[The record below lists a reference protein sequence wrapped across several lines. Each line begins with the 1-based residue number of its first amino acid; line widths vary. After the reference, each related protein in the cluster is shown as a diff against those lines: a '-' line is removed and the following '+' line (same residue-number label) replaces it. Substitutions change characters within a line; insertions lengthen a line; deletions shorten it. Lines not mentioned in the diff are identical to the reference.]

1 MTGHVQKA
9 ELLWRAQTYVAAAQ
23 IHLRDNVLLR
33 QPLGPGDVKARPAGH
48 WGTVPGTAWALA
60 HIALLSGT
68 SDIDDTA
75 LVPLLGAGH
84 AGVAQIATGW
94 LTGHLVTARPQ
105 FTRDEQGLVNLCRS
119 FPEVAGLGSEVTPA
133 LPAGDFLGGRLGG
146 CLPFAQG
153 AALASGSGRVIVPVL
168 GDGECE
174 TPTTAAAWLAAH
186 ALPGT
191 PVLPIVHLNG
201 FRMGAPSLLA
211 GLDTH
216 GLAAYAAGL
225 GRHARTVTVPD
236 DGHEVFHAEL
246 AQAVADTLAGRRTV
260 LFMRCVKGWSGPV
273 AVNGQQVLGTARAHK
288 TPLSRAAFDSTQL
301 LALEAW
307 LASYRPEE
315 LFTGTGHPAPG
326 LATALSATAW
336 PRLKA
341 PRPAPAPRVTGRQQQ
356 PVSFEDAVAAVIRA
370 HARPGDFRVF
380 SPDELASNRL
390 TELAGRPWTTEV
402 LAEEVLGEQ
411 LAGFSAAGGRGVLIS
426 YEAFAPLL
434 ATGIVSLLKQQRMPG
449 AAPRPSFNLL
459 LTSYG
464 WHNTYTHGDPS
475 LTTTLLALEDPA
487 IRVLTPAD
495 PARLAAVLDEAFTS
509 TGRLNVIVAGKHPLP
524 AVPADTLREELDR
537 GVAVWPHLSDTQPPA
552 LIVVVCGDLP
562 AAVTAE
568 ALPRIRAELGVAV
581 RVVCVLDLTVLG
593 DPAVWPAG
601 LRAGEADALLGQDAA
616 LLVITLGHPAAI
628 WSLLKARHR
637 RPVEVIGWRETE
649 GPRTQQDI
657 AAAAGMTTEGLLAA
671 AGRLLKARARCDT
684 W

>member
-1 MTGHVQKA
+1 MTSPGNAA

-23 IHLRDNVLLR
+23 IHLQDNVLLR
-33 QPLGPGDVKARPAGH
+33 RPLSPEDVKACPAGH
-48 WGTVPGTAWALA
+48 WGTVPGTAWTLA
-60 HIALLSGT
+60 HVALLSGT
-68 SDIDDTA
+68 GATS

-84 AGVAQIATGW
+84 AGVAQIAAGW
-94 LTGHLVTARPQ
+94 LTGHLAAARPQ
-105 FTRDEQGLVNLCRS
+105 FPRDERGLLRLCRS

-133 LPAGDFLGGRLGG
+133 LPGGDFLGGRLGG

-153 AALASGSGRVIVPVL
+153 AALAPDASRVIVPIL

-191 PVLPIVHLNG
+191 PVLPIVNLNG

-211 GLDTH
+211 AFDERALGT
-216 GLAAYAAGL
+216 YAAGL
-225 GRHARTVTVPD
+225 GWHARTVTVPD
-236 DGHEVFHAEL
+236 DGHDAFASEL
-246 AQAVADTLAGRRTV
+246 AQAVTNTLAGRRTV
-260 LFMRCVKGWSGPV
+260 LFMRCVKGWSGPDI
-273 AVNGQQVLGTARAHK
+273 VNGRRVLGTARAHK
-288 TPLSRAAFDSTQL
+288 TPLARAATDPAQAQ
-301 LALEAW
+301 ALQEW
-307 LASYRPEE
+307 LSSYRPEE
-315 LFTGTGHPAPG
+315 LFTDGGRPGPG
-326 LATALSATAW
+326 LTAALSATAW

-341 PRPAPAPRVTGRQQQ
+341 RRPVPAPRVAALARQ
-356 PVSFEDAVAAVIRA
+356 PASFSDAVTTVVHD
-370 HARPGDFRVF
+370 HARAGDFRVF

-390 TELAGRPWTTEV
+390 PELAGQPWTTEV

-411 LAGFSAAGGRGVLIS
+411 LAGFNAAGGRGVLIS

-449 AAPRPSFNLL
+449 AAPRPSWNLL

-475 LTTTLLALEDPA
+475 LTTMLLALEDPA

-495 PARLAAVLDEAFTS
+495 PARLAAVLDDAFTS
-509 TGRLNVIVAGKHPLP
+509 TGQLNVIVAGKHPLP
-524 AVPADTLREELDR
+524 AVPADTLREEVTR
-537 GVAVWPHLSDTQPPA
+537 GTAVWPHLSDVQPAA
-552 LIVVVCGDLP
+552 LTLVVCGDLP

-568 ALPRIRAELGVAV
+568 ALPQIRAELGVAV
-581 RVVCVLDLTVLG
+581 RVVSVLDLTVLG

-601 LRAGEADALLGQDAA
+601 LPASELDALLGEDAA
-616 LLVITLGHPAAI
+616 VLVVTLGHPAAI
-628 WSLLKARHR
+628 WSLLKARIA

-649 GPRTQQDI
+649 GPRSQEDI
-657 AAAAGMTTEGLLAA
+657 AAAAGMTAEGLLAA
-671 AGRLLKARARCDT
+671 AGRLLKARARCNA

>member
-1 MTGHVQKA
+1 MTGPGTTA
-9 ELLWRAQTYVAAAQ
+9 DLLWRAQTYVAAAQ

-33 QPLGPGDVKARPAGH
+33 RPLSPGDVKARPAGH

-60 HIALLSGT
+60 HITLLSGT
-68 SDIDDTA
+68 GRTQ

-84 AGVAQIATGW
+84 AGVAQIAAAW
-94 LTGHLVTARPQ
+94 LTGHLTAARPQ
-105 FTRDEQGLVNLCRS
+105 FTRDEEGLANLCRS
-119 FPEVAGLGSEVTPA
+119 FPEVAGLGAEVTPA

-153 AALASGSGRVIVPVL
+153 AALASGPGRVVVPVL

-211 GLDTH
+211 DLDERALT
-216 GLAAYAAGL
+216 AYAAGL
-225 GRHARTVTVPD
+225 GWNARTITAPD
-236 DGHEVFHAEL
+236 DGHEGFHAEL
-246 AQAVADTLAGRRTV
+246 AESVAETLAGRRTV
-260 LFMRCVKGWSGPV
+260 LFMRCVKGWSGPATV
-273 AVNGQQVLGTARAHK
+273 SGQQVLGTAQAHK
-288 TPLSRAAFDSTQL
+288 TPLTRAATDSAQL
-301 LALEAW
+301 HALGAW
-307 LASYRPEE
+307 LSSYRPEE
-315 LFTGTGHPAPG
+315 LFTDDGHPGPG
-326 LATALSATAW
+326 LATALAATGW

-341 PRPAPAPRVTGRQQQ
+341 PRPAPAPVPVRQQ
-356 PVSFEDAVAAVIRA
+356 PVSFADAVTTVIRA
-370 HARPGDFRVF
+370 HARARAGDFRVF

-390 TELAGRPWTTEV
+390 AELAGRPWTTEV

-411 LAGFSAAGGRGVLIS
+411 LAGFNAAGGRGVLIS

-434 ATGIVSLLKQQRMPG
+434 TTGLVSLLKQQRMPG

-487 IRVLTPAD
+487 LRVLTPGD
-495 PARLAAVLDEAFTS
+495 PARLAAVLDDALTS
-509 TGRLNVIVAGKHPLP
+509 TGQLNVIVAGKHPLP
-524 AVPADTLREELDR
+524 PVPADTLREELAR
-537 GVAVWPHLSDTQPPA
+537 GVAIWPHLSDIQPPV
-552 LIVVVCGDLP
+552 LTVVVCGDLP
-562 AAVTAE
+562 AAVAAE

-581 RVVCVLDLTVLG
+581 RVVSVLDLTVLG
-593 DPAVWPAG
+593 DPTVWPAG
-601 LRAGEADALLGQDAA
+601 LATDELDVLLGEDAA
-616 LLVITLGHPAAI
+616 LLVVTLGHPAAI
-628 WSLLKARHR
+628 WSLLKARHA
-637 RPVEVIGWRETE
+637 RPVEVIGWRETD
-649 GPRTQQDI
+649 GPRSQPDL
-657 AAAAGMTTEGLLAA
+657 AALAGMTAEGLLAA
-671 AGRLLKARARCDT
+671 AGRLLKARTRCDT

>member
-1 MTGHVQKA
+1 MTGPGTTA
-9 ELLWRAQTYVAAAQ
+9 DLLWRAQTYVAAAQ

-33 QPLGPGDVKARPAGH
+33 RPLSPGDVKARPAGH

-68 SDIDDTA
+68 VGTE

-84 AGVAQIATGW
+84 AGVAQIAAGW
-94 LTGHLVTARPQ
+94 LTGHLAAARAQ

-119 FPEVAGLGSEVTPA
+119 FPEVAGLGAEVTPA

-153 AALASGSGRVIVPVL
+153 AALASGPGRMIVPVL

-201 FRMGAPSLLA
+201 LRMGAPSLLA
-211 GLDTH
+211 ALDEQALT
-216 GLAAYAAGL
+216 AYAAGL
-225 GRHARTVTVPD
+225 GWHSRTVTVPN
-236 DGHEVFHAEL
+236 DGHDVFHAEL
-246 AQAVADTLAGRRTV
+246 VQAVADTLAGRRTV
-260 LFMRCVKGWSGPV
+260 LFMRCVKGWSGPA

-288 TPLSRAAFDSTQL
+288 TPLSRAAFDAAQL
-301 LALEAW
+301 HALEAW
-307 LASYRPEE
+307 LSSYRPEE
-315 LFTGTGHPAPG
+315 LFTGSGHPSPG
-326 LATALSATAW
+326 LASALAATAW

-341 PRPAPAPRVTGRQQQ
+341 PRVEPAPHATVRHLQ
-356 PVSFEDAVAAVIRA
+356 PVSFADAVTTVIRA
-370 HARPGDFRVF
+370 HARAGDFRVF

-390 TELAGRPWTTEV
+390 AELAGRPWTTEV

-411 LAGFSAAGGRGVLIS
+411 LAGFNAAGGRGVLIS

-487 IRVLTPAD
+487 LRVLTPAD
-495 PARLAAVLDEAFTS
+495 PSRLAAVLDDAFTS
-509 TGRLNVIVAGKHPLP
+509 TGQLNVIVTGKHPLP
-524 AVPADTLREELDR
+524 PVPADTFREELAR
-537 GVAVWPHLSDTQPPA
+537 GVAVWPHLSDAQPPA
-552 LIVVVCGDLP
+552 LTVVVCGDLP
-562 AAVTAE
+562 AAVAAE
-568 ALPRIRAELGVAV
+568 ALPRIRAELGVSV
-581 RVVCVLDLTVLG
+581 RVVSVLDLTVLG

-601 LRAGEADALLGQDAA
+601 LATDELDILLGEDAA
-616 LLVITLGHPAAI
+616 LLVVTLGHPAAI
-628 WSLLKARHR
+628 WSLLKARYA
-637 RPVEVIGWRETE
+637 RPVEVIGWRETD
-649 GPRTQQDI
+649 GPRSQPDL
-657 AAAAGMTTEGLLAA
+657 AALAGMTAEGLLAA
-671 AGRLLKARARCDT
+671 AGRLLKARTRCDT

>member
-1 MTGHVQKA
+1 MTAPGKAA

-33 QPLGPGDVKARPAGH
+33 RPLGPGDVKAHPAGH

-68 SDIDDTA
+68 GGTE

-84 AGVAQIATGW
+84 AGVAQIAAGW
-94 LTGHLVTARPQ
+94 LTGHLVTVRPQ
-105 FTRDEQGLVNLCRS
+105 FPRDEQGLVNLCRS
-119 FPEVAGLGSEVTPA
+119 FPKVACLGCEVTPA

-211 GLDTH
+211 GLDARALT
-216 GLAAYAAGL
+216 AYAAGL
-225 GRHARTVTVPD
+225 GWHARTVTVPD
-236 DGHEVFHAEL
+236 DNHEAFHAEL

-260 LFMRCVKGWSGPV
+260 LFMRCVKGWSGPTT
-273 AVNGQQVLGTARAHK
+273 VNGQQVIGTARAHK
-288 TPLSRAAFDSTQL
+288 TPLTKAATDSAQL
-301 LALEAW
+301 RALEAW
-307 LASYRPEE
+307 LSSYRPEE
-315 LFTGTGHPAPG
+315 LFTDGGHPGPG
-326 LATALSATAW
+326 LAAALAAAAW

-341 PRPAPAPRVTGRQQQ
+341 PHPAPTPRATVRQQQ
-356 PVSFEDAVAAVIRA
+356 PVSFADAVATVIRV
-370 HARPGDFRVF
+370 HARAGDFRVF

-390 TELAGRPWTTEV
+390 AELAGQPWTTEL

-411 LAGFSAAGGRGVLIS
+411 LAGFNATGGRGVLIS

-434 ATGIVSLLKQQRMPG
+434 ATGLVSLLKQQRMPG

-487 IRVLTPAD
+487 VRVLTPAD
-495 PARLAAVLDEAFTS
+495 PARLAAVLDDAFTS
-509 TGRLNVIVAGKHPLP
+509 TGQLNVIVAGKHLLP
-524 AVPADTLREELDR
+524 PVPADTLREELDW
-537 GVAVWPHLSDTQPPA
+537 GAAVWPHLSDAQPPA
-552 LIVVVCGDLP
+552 LTVVVCGDLP

-581 RVVCVLDLTVLG
+581 RVVSVLDLTALG

-601 LRAGEADALLGQDAA
+601 LRPAERDALLGEDAA
-616 LLVITLGHPAAI
+616 LLVVTLGHPAAI
-628 WSLLKARHR
+628 WSLLKARHA

-657 AAAAGMTTEGLLAA
+657 AAAAGLTAEGLLAA
-671 AGRLLKARARCDT
+671 AGRLLKERARCDT

>member
-1 MTGHVQKA
+1 MTSPSQKA
-9 ELLWRAQTYVAAAQ
+9 DLLWRAQAYAAAAQ
-23 IHLRDNVLLR
+23 IHLQDNVLLR
-33 QPLGPGDVKARPAGH
+33 RPLGPGDVKARPAGH
-48 WGTVPGTAWALA
+48 WGTVPGTAWALT

-68 SDIDDTA
+68 GGTE

-84 AGVAQIATGW
+84 AGVAQIAAGW
-94 LTGHLVTARPQ
+94 LTGHLAAARPQ

-153 AALASGSGRVIVPVL
+153 AALASGPGRVIVPVL

-174 TPTTAAAWLAAH
+174 TPTTAASWLAAP

-201 FRMGAPSLLA
+201 FRMGTPSLLA
-211 GLDTH
+211 DLDQRALT
-216 GLAAYAAGL
+216 AYAAGL
-225 GRHARTVTVPD
+225 GWHARAVTVPD

-246 AQAVADTLAGRRTV
+246 AQAVADTLTGRRTV
-260 LFMRCVKGWSGPV
+260 LFMRCVKGWSGP
-273 AVNGQQVLGTARAHK
+273 ATVNGQQVLGTARAHK
-288 TPLSRAAFDSTQL
+288 TPLTRAASDSAQTH
-301 LALEAW
+301 ALEAW
-307 LASYRPEE
+307 LSSYRPEE
-315 LFTGTGHPAPG
+315 LFTDGGHPGPG
-326 LATALSATAW
+326 LNAALTATAW

-341 PRPAPAPRVTGRQQQ
+341 PRAAPAPRATDRQQ
-356 PVSFEDAVAAVIRA
+356 PASFADAVVTVTRA
-370 HARPGDFRVF
+370 HARAGDFRVF

-390 TELAGRPWTTEV
+390 SELAGLAWITEV
-402 LAEEVLGEQ
+402 LAEEILGEQ
-411 LAGFSAAGGRGVLIS
+411 LAGFNAAGGRGVLIS

-434 ATGIVSLLKQQRMPG
+434 TTGVVSLLKQQRMPG

-495 PARLAAVLDEAFTS
+495 PARLAAVLDDAFTS
-509 TGRLNVIVAGKHPLP
+509 TGQLNVIVAGKHQMP
-524 AVPADTLREELDR
+524 AVPAETLREELDR
-537 GVAVWPHLSDTQPPA
+537 GVAVWPHLSDVQPPA
-552 LIVVVCGDLP
+552 LTVVVCGDLP

-568 ALPRIRAELGVAV
+568 ALPRIRAELGEAV
-581 RVVCVLDLTVLG
+581 RVVSVLDLTVLG

-601 LRAGEADALLGQDAA
+601 LHAGEVDVLLGEDAA
-616 LLVITLGHPAAI
+616 LLVVTLGHPAAI
-628 WSLLKARHR
+628 WALLKARHAQ
-637 RPVEVIGWRETE
+637 PVEVIGWRETE
-649 GPRTQQDI
+649 GPRTQQDL
-657 AAAAGMTTEGLLAA
+657 AAAAGMTAEGLLAA

>member
-1 MTGHVQKA
+1 MTGPSQKA
-9 ELLWRAQTYVAAAQ
+9 DLLWRAQTYVAAAQ
-23 IHLRDNVLLR
+23 IHLQDNVLLR
-33 QPLGPGDVKARPAGH
+33 RPLGPGHVKARPAGH

-60 HIALLSGT
+60 HLALLSGT
-68 SDIDDTA
+68 ADIDGTE

-84 AGVAQIATGW
+84 AGVAQIAAGW
-94 LTGHLVTARPQ
+94 LTGHLAAARPQ
-105 FTRDEQGLVNLCRS
+105 FTLDEQGLVNLCRS
-119 FPEVAGLGSEVTPA
+119 FPEVAGLGTEVTPA
-133 LPAGDFLGGRLGG
+133 LPLGDFLGGRLGG

-153 AALASGSGRVIVPVL
+153 AALASGPGRAIVPVL

-211 GLDTH
+211 SLDARALT
-216 GLAAYAAGL
+216 AYAAGL
-225 GRHARTVTVPD
+225 GWHARTVTVPD
-236 DGHEVFHAEL
+236 DGHEAFHTKL
-246 AQAVADTLAGRRTV
+246 AQGVADTLAGRRTV
-260 LFMRCVKGWSGPV
+260 LFMQCVKGWSGPA

-288 TPLSRAAFDSTQL
+288 TPLTRAASDSAQTY
-301 LALEAW
+301 ALEAW
-307 LASYRPEE
+307 LSSYRPEE
-315 LFTGTGHPAPG
+315 LFTDDGHPRPG
-326 LATALSATAW
+326 LAAALAATAW
-336 PRLKA
+336 PRLTG
-341 PRPAPAPRVTGRQQQ
+341 PRRAQLPRATVRQQ
-356 PVSFEDAVAAVIRA
+356 PVSFADAVATVVRA
-370 HARPGDFRVF
+370 HARAGDFRVF

-390 TELAGRPWTTEV
+390 SELAGQAWTTEV

-411 LAGFSAAGGRGVLIS
+411 LAGFNAAGGRGVLIS

-434 ATGIVSLLKQQRMPG
+434 ATGLVSLLKQQRMPG

-495 PARLAAVLDEAFTS
+495 PTRLAAVLDDAFTS
-509 TGRLNVIVAGKHPLP
+509 TGQLNVIVAGKHPLP
-524 AVPADTLREELDR
+524 AVPTDTLRQELDR
-537 GVAVWPHLSDTQPPA
+537 GVAIWPHLSDVQPPA
-552 LIVVVCGDLP
+552 LTVMMCGDLP

-568 ALPRIRAELGVAV
+568 ALPRIRAELDVAV
-581 RVVCVLDLTVLG
+581 RVVSVLDLTALG
-593 DPAVWPAG
+593 DPTVWPAG
-601 LRAGEADALLGQDAA
+601 LRPAELDALLGDDAA
-616 LLVITLGHPAAI
+616 LLVVTLGHPAAI
-628 WSLLKARHR
+628 WSLLKGRHA

-649 GPRTQQDI
+649 GPRSQQDL
-657 AAAAGMTTEGLLAA
+657 AAAAGLTAEGLLAT
-671 AGRLLKARARCDT
+671 AGRLLKARTRCDT

>member
-1 MTGHVQKA
+1 MTSHAQKTDQ
-9 ELLWRAQTYVAAAQ
+9 LWRAQTYVAAAQ
-23 IHLRDNVLLR
+23 IHLQDNVLLR
-33 QPLGPGDVKARPAGH
+33 HPLGPGDMKARPAGH

-60 HIALLSGT
+60 HIALRSGT
-68 SDIDDTA
+68 GDIDGTE

-84 AGVAQIATGW
+84 AGVAQIAAGW
-94 LTGHLVTARPQ
+94 LTGHLAAARPQ

-153 AALASGSGRVIVPVL
+153 AALASGPGRVIVPVL

-211 GLDTH
+211 GLDVRA
-216 GLAAYAAGL
+216 LAAYVAGL
-225 GRHARTVTVPD
+225 GWHARTVTVPD
-236 DGHEVFHAEL
+236 DGHEAFHAEL
-246 AQAVADTLAGRRTV
+246 AASVADTLAGRRTV
-260 LFMRCVKGWSGPV
+260 LFMRCVKGWSGP
-273 AVNGQQVLGTARAHK
+273 ATVNGQQVLGTARAHK
-288 TPLSRAAFDSTQL
+288 TPLTRAASDSAQTH
-301 LALEAW
+301 ALEAW
-307 LASYRPEE
+307 LSSYRPEE
-315 LFTGTGHPAPG
+315 LFTDGGHPGPD
-326 LATALSATAW
+326 LAAALAGTRW

-341 PRPAPAPRVTGRQQQ
+341 RRPALEPRATVRQQ
-356 PVSFEDAVAAVIRA
+356 PVSFADAVATVVRA
-370 HARPGDFRVF
+370 HARAGDFRVF

-390 TELAGRPWTTEV
+390 SELAGHAWTTEV

-411 LAGFSAAGGRGVLIS
+411 LAGFNAAGGRGVLIS

-495 PARLAAVLDEAFTS
+495 PARLAAVLDDAFTS
-509 TGRLNVIVAGKHPLP
+509 TGQLNVIVAGKHPLP
-524 AVPADTLREELDR
+524 AVPADTLRQELDR
-537 GVAVWPHLSDTQPPA
+537 GVAVWPHLSDIQPPA
-552 LIVVVCGDLP
+552 LTVVVCGDLP

-581 RVVCVLDLTVLG
+581 RVVSVLDLTVLG

-601 LRAGEADALLGQDAA
+601 LPAGEADALLGEDAA
-616 LLVITLGHPAAI
+616 LLVVTLGHPAAI
-628 WSLLKARHR
+628 WSLLKARHS

-657 AAAAGMTTEGLLAA
+657 AAAAGMTAEGLLTA

>member
-1 MTGHVQKA
+1 MSSSGQAA
-9 ELLWRAQTYVAAAQ
+9 ELLWRAQAYVAAAQ

-33 QPLGPGDVKARPAGH
+33 RPLAPRDVKERPAGH

-68 SDIDDTA
+68 RDIGGTE

-84 AGVAQIATGW
+84 AGVTQIAAGW
-94 LTGHLVTARPQ
+94 LTGHLAAARPQ
-105 FTRDEQGLVNLCRS
+105 FTRDEQGLVNLCRA

-133 LPAGDFLGGRLGG
+133 LPGGDFLGGRLGG

-153 AALASGSGRVIVPVL
+153 AALASGPGRVIVPVL

-174 TPTTAAAWLAAH
+174 TPTTAASWLAAH

-191 PVLPIVHLNG
+191 AVLPIVHLNG

-211 GLDTH
+211 GLDARA
-216 GLAAYAAGL
+216 LIAYAAGL
-225 GRHARTVTVPD
+225 GWHARAVTVPD
-236 DGHEVFHAEL
+236 DGHEVFHTEL
-246 AQAVADTLAGRRTV
+246 AQAVADTLAGRRPV
-260 LFMRCVKGWSGPV
+260 LFMRCVKGWSGPA

-288 TPLSRAAFDSTQL
+288 TPLTRAASDSAQTH
-301 LALEAW
+301 ALEAW
-307 LASYRPEE
+307 LSSYRPEE
-315 LFTGTGHPAPG
+315 LFTDGGHPGPG
-326 LATALSATAW
+326 LASALTGTAW

-341 PRPAPAPRVTGRQQQ
+341 PRPAPAPRATVRQQ
-356 PVSFEDAVAAVIRA
+356 PVSFADAVATVTRA
-370 HARPGDFRVF
+370 HARAGDFRVF

-390 TELAGRPWTTEV
+390 PELAGQSWTTEV

-411 LAGFSAAGGRGVLIS
+411 LAGFNAAGGRGVLIT

-434 ATGIVSLLKQQRMPG
+434 ATGVVSLLKQQRMPG

-495 PARLAAVLDEAFTS
+495 PARLAAVLDDAFTS
-509 TGRLNVIVAGKHPLP
+509 TGQLNVIVAGKHQLP
-524 AVPADTLREELDR
+524 AVPAETLREELDR
-537 GVAVWPHLSDTQPPA
+537 GVAVWPHLSDVQPPA
-552 LIVVVCGDLP
+552 LTVVVCGDLP

-568 ALPRIRAELGVAV
+568 ALPRIRAELGEAV
-581 RVVCVLDLTVLG
+581 RVVSVLD
-593 DPAVWPAG
+593 
-601 LRAGEADALLGQDAA
+601 
-616 LLVITLGHPAAI
+616 
-628 WSLLKARHR
+628 R
-637 RPVEVIGWRETE
+637 RTRE
-649 GPRTQQDI
+649 GV
-657 AAAAGMTTEGLLAA
+657 
-671 AGRLLKARARCDT
+671 
-684 W
+684 

>member
-1 MTGHVQKA
+1 MTSHAQNA
-9 ELLWRAQTYVAAAQ
+9 DLLWRAQTYVAAAQ
-23 IHLRDNVLLR
+23 IHLQDNVLLR
-33 QPLGPGDVKARPAGH
+33 RPLGSGDVKARPAGH
-48 WGTVPGTAWALA
+48 WGTVPGTAWALS

-68 SDIDDTA
+68 GGTE

-84 AGVAQIATGW
+84 AGVAQIAAGW
-94 LTGHLVTARPQ
+94 LTGHLATARPQ

-153 AALASGSGRVIVPVL
+153 AALAAGPDRVVMPVL

-174 TPTTAAAWLAAH
+174 TPTTAAAWLTAH

-191 PVLPIVHLNG
+191 PVLPVVHLNG
-201 FRMGAPSLLA
+201 FRMGAPSLLV
-211 GLDTH
+211 GLDERALT
-216 GLAAYAAGL
+216 AYAAGL
-225 GRHARTVTVPD
+225 GWHARIVTVPD
-236 DGHEVFHAEL
+236 DGHEAFHTEL
-246 AQAVADTLAGRRTV
+246 AQAVAHTLAGRRTV
-260 LFMRCVKGWSGPV
+260 LFMRCVKGWSGPA

-288 TPLSRAAFDSTQL
+288 TPLTRAASDSAQTH
-301 LALEAW
+301 ALEAW
-307 LASYRPEE
+307 LSSYRPEE
-315 LFTGTGHPAPG
+315 LFTEAGHPRPG
-326 LATALSATAW
+326 LASALAGTAW
-336 PRLKA
+336 PRLEA
-341 PRPAPAPRVTGRQQQ
+341 RRHAPATRPTVWQQ
-356 PVSFEDAVAAVIRA
+356 PGSFADAVATVVRA
-370 HARPGDFRVF
+370 HARAGDFRVF

-390 TELAGRPWTTEV
+390 SELAGPAWTTEV

-411 LAGFSAAGGRGVLIS
+411 LAGFNAAGGRGVLIS

-495 PARLAAVLDEAFTS
+495 PARLAAVLDDAFTS
-509 TGRLNVIVAGKHPLP
+509 TGQLNVIVAGKHPLP
-524 AVPADTLREELDR
+524 AVPADTLRQELDR
-537 GVAVWPHLSDTQPPA
+537 GVAVWPHLSDIQPPV
-552 LIVVVCGDLP
+552 LTVVVCGDLP

-568 ALPRIRAELGVAV
+568 ALPRIRTELGVAV
-581 RVVCVLDLTVLG
+581 RVVSVLDLTVLG
-593 DPAVWPAG
+593 DPAGWPAG
-601 LRAGEADALLGQDAA
+601 LPAGEADALFGEDAA
-616 LLVITLGHPAAI
+616 LLVVTLGHPAAI
-628 WSLLKARHR
+628 WSLLKARHP

-657 AAAAGMTTEGLLAA
+657 AAAAGMTAEGLLAA
-671 AGRLLKARARCDT
+671 AGRLLKARSRCDT

>member
-1 MTGHVQKA
+1 MTGHA
-9 ELLWRAQTYVAAAQ
+9 ADLLWRAQAYVAAAQ
-23 IHLRDNVLLR
+23 IHLQDNVLLR
-33 QPLGPGDVKARPAGH
+33 RPLGPGDVKARPAGH

-60 HIALLSGT
+60 HVALLSGT
-68 SDIDDTA
+68 GDA
-75 LVPLLGAGH
+75 ELVPLLGAGH
-84 AGVAQIATGW
+84 AGVAQIAVGW
-94 LTGHLVTARPQ
+94 LTGHLVAARPQ

-153 AALASGSGRVIVPVL
+153 AALASSLGRVIVPLL

-191 PVLPIVHLNG
+191 PVLPIVHING

-211 GLDTH
+211 DLTEQA
-216 GLAAYAAGL
+216 LTAYAAGL
-225 GRHARTVTVPD
+225 GWSARTVTVPD
-236 DGHEVFHAEL
+236 DGHEAFHAEL
-246 AQAVADTLAGRRTV
+246 AQGVADTLAGRRTV
-260 LFMRCVKGWSGPV
+260 LFMRCVKGWSGPA

-288 TPLSRAAFDSTQL
+288 TPLTRAASDSAQTY
-301 LALEAW
+301 ALEGW
-307 LASYRPEE
+307 LSSYRPEE
-315 LFTGTGHPAPG
+315 LFTDGGHPGPG
-326 LATALSATAW
+326 LAAALAATAW
-336 PRLKA
+336 PRLTGPRRA
-341 PRPAPAPRVTGRQQQ
+341 PLPRATVQQQ
-356 PVSFEDAVAAVIRA
+356 PVSFADAVATVVRA
-370 HARPGDFRVF
+370 HARAGDFRVF

-390 TELAGRPWTTEV
+390 SELAGQAWTTEV

-411 LAGFSAAGGRGVLIS
+411 LAGFNAAGGRGVLIS

-434 ATGIVSLLKQQRMPG
+434 ATGIISLLKQQRMPG

-495 PARLAAVLDEAFTS
+495 PARLMAVLEDAFTS
-509 TGRLNVIVAGKHPLP
+509 TGQLNVIVAGKHPLP
-524 AVPADTLREELDR
+524 PVPTDTLRQELDR
-537 GVAVWPHLSDTQPPA
+537 GIAVWPHLSDVQPPA
-552 LIVVVCGDLP
+552 VTVLVCGDLP

-581 RVVCVLDLTVLG
+581 RVVSVLDLTVLG
-593 DPAVWPAG
+593 DPTVWPAG
-601 LRAGEADALLGQDAA
+601 LRAAELDALLGEDAA
-616 LLVITLGHPAAI
+616 LLVVTLGHPAAI
-628 WSLLKARHR
+628 WSLLKARHA
-637 RPVEVIGWRETE
+637 RPVEVIGWREAD
-649 GPRTQQDI
+649 GPRSQPDL
-657 AAAAGMTTEGLLAA
+657 AALAGMTAEGLLAA
-671 AGRLLKARARCDT
+671 AGRLLKARTRCDT

>member
-1 MTGHVQKA
+1 MTGHAQNA
-9 ELLWRAQTYVAAAQ
+9 DLLWRAQTYVAAAQ

-33 QPLGPGDVKARPAGH
+33 RPLSPGDVKAHPVGH

-60 HIALLSGT
+60 HISLLSGT
-68 SDIDDTA
+68 GDTE

-84 AGVAQIATGW
+84 AGVAQIAAGW
-94 LTGHLVTARPQ
+94 LTGHLAAARPQ
-105 FTRDEQGLVNLCRS
+105 FTRDEQGLVNLCRF

-153 AALASGSGRVIVPVL
+153 AALASGPGRVIVPVL

-211 GLDTH
+211 GLDASALT
-216 GLAAYAAGL
+216 AYAAGL
-225 GRHARTVTVPD
+225 GWHAHIITVPD
-236 DGHEVFHAEL
+236 DGHESFHAEL
-246 AQAVADTLAGRRTV
+246 AESVADTLAGRRTV
-260 LFMRCVKGWSGPV
+260 LFMRCVKGWSGPATV
-273 AVNGQQVLGTARAHK
+273 SGQQVLGTARAHK
-288 TPLSRAAFDSTQL
+288 TPLTRAATDSAQL
-301 LALEAW
+301 HALEAW
-307 LASYRPEE
+307 LSAYRPEE
-315 LFTGTGHPAPG
+315 LFTDDGHPGPG
-326 LATALSATAW
+326 LAAALAATGW

-341 PRPAPAPRVTGRQQQ
+341 PRPAPAPVTVRQQ
-356 PVSFEDAVAAVIRA
+356 PGSFADAVTTVIRSHVRA
-370 HARPGDFRVF
+370 GDFQVF

-390 TELAGRPWTTEV
+390 AELARRPWTTEV

-411 LAGFSAAGGRGVLIS
+411 LAGFNAAGGRGVLIS

-434 ATGIVSLLKQQRMPG
+434 ATGLVSLLKQQRMPG

-475 LTTTLLALEDPA
+475 LTTTLLALEDPTL
-487 IRVLTPAD
+487 RVLTPAD
-495 PARLAAVLDEAFTS
+495 PTRLAAILDDAFTS
-509 TGRLNVIVAGKHPLP
+509 TGQLNVIVAGKHPLP
-524 AVPADTLREELDR
+524 NAPADTLREELSR
-537 GVAVWPHLSDTQPPA
+537 GLAVWPHLSDVQLPVLT
-552 LIVVVCGDLP
+552 VVVCGDLP
-562 AAVTAE
+562 AAVAAE

-581 RVVCVLDLTVLG
+581 RVVSVLDLTVLG
-593 DPAVWPAG
+593 APDVWPAG
-601 LRAGEADALLGQDAA
+601 LAADEADVLFGEDAA
-616 LLVITLGHPAAI
+616 LLVVTLGHPAAI
-628 WSLLKARHR
+628 WSLLKARYA
-637 RPVEVIGWRETE
+637 RPVEVIGWREAE
-649 GPRTQQDI
+649 GPRPQQDL
-657 AAAAGMTTEGLLAA
+657 AAAAGMSAEGLLAA
-671 AGRLLKARARCDT
+671 AGRLLKARAGCDT

>member
-1 MTGHVQKA
+1 MTGHA
-9 ELLWRAQTYVAAAQ
+9 ADLLWRAQAYVAAAQ
-23 IHLRDNVLLR
+23 IHLQDNVLLR
-33 QPLGPGDVKARPAGH
+33 RPFGPGDVKARPAGH

-60 HIALLSGT
+60 HVALLSGT
-68 SDIDDTA
+68 GDA
-75 LVPLLGAGH
+75 ELVPLLGAGH
-84 AGVAQIATGW
+84 AGVAQIAVGW
-94 LTGHLVTARPQ
+94 LTGHLVAARPQ

-153 AALASGSGRVIVPVL
+153 AALASSPGRVIVPVL

-211 GLDTH
+211 DLTEQA
-216 GLAAYAAGL
+216 LTAYASGL
-225 GRHARTVTVPD
+225 GLSARTVTVPD
-236 DGHEVFHAEL
+236 DGHEAFHAEL
-246 AQAVADTLAGRRTV
+246 AQGVADTLAGRRTV
-260 LFMRCVKGWSGPV
+260 LFMRCVKGWSGPA

-288 TPLSRAAFDSTQL
+288 TPLTRAASDSAQTY
-301 LALEAW
+301 ALEGW
-307 LASYRPEE
+307 LSSYRPEE
-315 LFTGTGHPAPG
+315 LFTDGGHPGPG
-326 LATALSATAW
+326 LAAALAATAW
-336 PRLKA
+336 PRLTGPRRA
-341 PRPAPAPRVTGRQQQ
+341 PLPRATVQQQ
-356 PVSFEDAVAAVIRA
+356 PVSFADAVATVVRA
-370 HARPGDFRVF
+370 HARAGDFRVF

-390 TELAGRPWTTEV
+390 SELAGHAWTTEV

-411 LAGFSAAGGRGVLIS
+411 LAGFNAAGGRGVLIS

-495 PARLAAVLDEAFTS
+495 PARLAAVLDDAFTS
-509 TGRLNVIVAGKHPLP
+509 TGQLNVIVAGKHPLP
-524 AVPADTLREELDR
+524 PVPTDTLRQELDR
-537 GVAVWPHLSDTQPPA
+537 GIAVWPHLSDIQAPA
-552 LIVVVCGDLP
+552 LTVLVCGDLP

-581 RVVCVLDLTVLG
+581 RVVSVLDLTVLG

-601 LRAGEADALLGQDAA
+601 LRAAELDALLGEHAA
-616 LLVITLGHPAAI
+616 LLVVTLGHPAAI
-628 WSLLKARHR
+628 WSLLKARHA

-649 GPRTQQDI
+649 GPRTQQDL
-657 AAAAGMTTEGLLAA
+657 AAAAGLTAEGLIAA
-671 AGRLLKARARCDT
+671 AGRLLKARTRCDT

>member
-1 MTGHVQKA
+1 MTSHAQNA
-9 ELLWRAQTYVAAAQ
+9 DLLWRAQTYVAVAQ
-23 IHLRDNVLLR
+23 IHLQDNVLLR
-33 QPLGPGDVKARPAGH
+33 RPLGPGDVKARPAGH

-68 SDIDDTA
+68 GDIDGTE

-84 AGVAQIATGW
+84 AGVAQIAAGW
-94 LTGHLVTARPQ
+94 LTGHLAAARPQ
-105 FTRDEQGLVNLCRS
+105 FTPDEQGLVNLCRS

-133 LPAGDFLGGRLGG
+133 LPGGDFLGGRLGG

-153 AALASGSGRVIVPVL
+153 AALAAGSGRVIVPVL

-174 TPTTAAAWLAAH
+174 TPTTAAAWLAAQ

-191 PVLPIVHLNG
+191 PVLPVVHLNG

-211 GLDTH
+211 GLDARALT
-216 GLAAYAAGL
+216 AYAAGF
-225 GRHARTVTVPD
+225 GWSARAVTVPD

-260 LFMRCVKGWSGPV
+260 LFMRCVKGWSGPA

-288 TPLSRAAFDSTQL
+288 TPLARAACDSAQTH
-301 LALEAW
+301 ALEAW
-307 LASYRPEE
+307 LSSYRPEE
-315 LFTGTGHPAPG
+315 LFTDGGHPGPG
-326 LATALSATAW
+326 LAAALAGTAW

-341 PRPAPAPRVTGRQQQ
+341 SRPAPAPRAAVRQQ
-356 PVSFEDAVAAVIRA
+356 PVSFADAVATVIRS
-370 HARPGDFRVF
+370 HARAGDFRVF

-390 TELAGRPWTTEV
+390 SELAGQAWTTEV
-402 LAEEVLGEQ
+402 LAEELLGEQ
-411 LAGFSAAGGRGVLIS
+411 LAGFNAAGGRGVLIS

-487 IRVLTPAD
+487 IRVLAPAD
-495 PARLAAVLDEAFTS
+495 PARLAAVLDDAFTS
-509 TGRLNVIVAGKHPLP
+509 TGQLNVIVAGKHPQP
-524 AVPADTLREELDR
+524 PIPADTLREELDR
-537 GVAVWPHLSDTQPPA
+537 GAAVWPHLSDVQPPA
-552 LIVVVCGDLP
+552 LTVVVCGDLP

-581 RVVCVLDLTVLG
+581 RVVSVLDLTALG

-601 LRAGEADALLGQDAA
+601 LPAGEVNVLLGEDAA
-616 LLVITLGHPAAI
+616 LLVVTLGHPAAI
-628 WSLLKARHR
+628 WSLLKARHA

-649 GPRTQQDI
+649 GPRSQPDT
-657 AAAAGMTTEGLLAA
+657 AAAAGMTAEGLLAA
-671 AGRLLKARARCDT
+671 AARLLKTRPRCDT